1 MEINTISKVSYFHYL
16 MNLSPKYLSVYYA
29 FLHDFVHQIVHL
41 MSFSLYGVY
50 IWADINLLLI

>member
-1 MEINTISKVSYFHYL
+1 

>member
-1 MEINTISKVSYFHYL
+1 

-41 MSFSLYGVY
+41 M
-50 IWADINLLLI
+50 